1 MKPLFNV
8 AGALGF
14 VAVATQFVSASPTAA
29 EPHDAAVWLVG
40 SSDGAGFAGFPGGR
54 GGASGRARERVPT
67 SEFMARTTADP
78 LRRYCVNLL
87 SAKRPRTV
95 LARKS
100 TFRPRNC
107 VGLFTPV
114 FQAQAGQP
122 GRGGDGGGFP
132 GLPGGRGGESGA
144 AGGRGGDGSGFLP
157 GLPGGLGG
165 RGPIAT
171 APEDIAVDPL
181 LVTYCVDVLQ
191 SRGRVTS
198 EDFNPSDCAYYL
210 LALDRMAIAK
220 HRGGPLRPPSGSAQ
234 YGADGPDGP
243 SIGGG
248 VGGRG
253 GRAGS
258 GPGGGRGGAGGGG
271 VGGGLGGAGG
281 AGGASR

>member
-1 MKPLFNV
+1 M
-8 AGALGF
+8 AL
-14 VAVATQFVSASPTAA
+14 ATTQFVSAAPTAA

-144 AGGRGGDGSGFLP
+144 PGGGRGGDGGYLP
-157 GLPGGLGG
+157 GLPGRPGG
-165 RGPIAT
+165 RGPIGA

-191 SRGRVTS
+191 SRGRATS
-198 EDFNPSDCAYYL
+198 DDFIPSDCAYYL
-210 LALDRMAIAK
+210 LALDRMAATQY
-220 HRGGPLRPPSGSAQ
+220 RNDPLRSPPASTQSGA
-234 YGADGPDGP
+234 DGP

-248 VGGRG
+248 VG
-253 GRAGS
+253 
-258 GPGGGRGGAGGGG
+258 
-271 VGGGLGGAGG
+271 
-281 AGGASR
+281 